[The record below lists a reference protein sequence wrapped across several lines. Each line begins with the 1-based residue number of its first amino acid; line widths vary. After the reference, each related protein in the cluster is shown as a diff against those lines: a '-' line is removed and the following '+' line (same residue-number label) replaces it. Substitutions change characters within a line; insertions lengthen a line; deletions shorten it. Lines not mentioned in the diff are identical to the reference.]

1 MYNGV
6 VDLDMFWDEEKN
18 GGKIED
24 IIQTIDD
31 TKYYWM
37 CFGCLGSYQATV
49 YEFLD
54 KVKKEHSSQAM
65 ITVSYTHLTLPTI
78 A

>member
-6 VDLDMFWDEEKN
+6 VDLDMFGMRRKWW
-18 GGKIED
+18 KIED

-37 CFGCLGSYQATV
+37 CFGCFRSYQATV
-49 YEFLD
+49 YEFWIKL
-54 KVKKEHSSQAM
+54 KKS
-65 ITVSYTHLTLPTI
+65 TVVRQ
-78 A
+78 

>member
-24 IIQTIDD
+24 IVQTIDD

-37 CFGCLGSYQATV
+37 CLGCFRSYHATV

-54 KVKKEHSSQAM
+54 KAKKRAQ
-65 ITVSYTHLTLPTI
+65 
-78 A
+78 